1 MGKTKTQLV
10 NETEVEKE
18 NSEKNIKAFSVEK
31 KVTSSS
37 KEKKKRVRG
46 KKYSEQKAK
55 TGLTKIYTLD
65 AAIRLIKEISF
76 WKKDGTMEMHIL
88 VKRTGI
94 NLNLDLPHGS
104 GKTKRL
110 EFATESTLTKLK
122 QGKIDF
128 DVLFATP
135 EFMAQLVPFAKILG
149 PRGLMPNP
157 KTKTLIKSE
166 EEMSKFSADSLSVK
180 TEKKAPV
187 IHTIFGKVSMKD
199 EDLLENARVI
209 FEKIGERN
217 IVRAYIKSTMSPSVR
232 IDISSN

>member
-1 MGKTKTQLV
+1 
-10 NETEVEKE
+10 
-18 NSEKNIKAFSVEK
+18 
-31 KVTSSS
+31 
-37 KEKKKRVRG
+37 
-46 KKYSEQKAK
+46 
-55 TGLTKIYTLD
+55 
-65 AAIRLIKEISF
+65 
-76 WKKDGTMEMHIL
+76 
-88 VKRTGI
+88 
-94 NLNLDLPHGS
+94 
-104 GKTKRL
+104 
-110 EFATESTLTKLK
+110 
-122 QGKIDF
+122 
-128 DVLFATP
+128 
-135 EFMAQLVPFAKILG
+135 
-149 PRGLMPNP
+149 MPNP